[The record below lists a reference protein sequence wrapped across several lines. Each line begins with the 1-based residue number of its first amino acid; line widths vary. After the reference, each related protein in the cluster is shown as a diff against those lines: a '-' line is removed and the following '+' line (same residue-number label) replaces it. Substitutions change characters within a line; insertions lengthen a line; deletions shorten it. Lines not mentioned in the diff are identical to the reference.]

1 VSAPDDASREA
12 LRRTFGSVAERY
24 DRARPGYPEATVDDL
39 VALAGL
45 SRGAPVLEIGCGTGQ
60 LTVPMA
66 RRGLAVTAVELSP
79 ELAEV
84 ARGNLAAVPAAP
96 GVAPPVVEVGAFEDW
111 SPVGTQR
118 FDLVVAATSFHWVDP
133 AVRVPRAVGLLRPGG
148 SLAVIGTEHVASDD
162 EFFDLAQDCYVRW
175 DPDVTE
181 PAPMSP
187 ASAVPEAVAE
197 LDDSPLLGPVTLR
210 RYEWDATYTAAAY
223 IELLLTYSGHL
234 ALPAAARDGLLGCL
248 TDLIEGRGGRVTKGY
263 LTELRIARRADQPP
277 A

>member
-1 VSAPDDASREA
+1 
-12 LRRTFGSVAERY
+12 
-24 DRARPGYPEATVDDL
+24 